1 MRILS
6 CSEVKRLAQGPMP
19 YEKKKKSI
27 FLTHVGLTQK
37 PMLSAVPAKGISLM
51 REVDASWEQ
60 RGGGGI
66 SPHLPR

>member
-1 MRILS
+1 MRLS
-6 CSEVKRLAQGPMP
+6 DLLKVPCLMK
-19 YEKKKKSI
+19 KKKKSI